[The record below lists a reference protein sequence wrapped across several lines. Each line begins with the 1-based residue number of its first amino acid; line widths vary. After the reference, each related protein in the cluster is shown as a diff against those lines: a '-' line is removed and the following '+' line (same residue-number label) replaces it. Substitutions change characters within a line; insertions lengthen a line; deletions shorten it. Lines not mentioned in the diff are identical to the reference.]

1 MSVIDVIS
9 VIVDATVTVVKVVTI
24 ALLFAEVKLKVVMIT
39 TIIVGTVV
47 IYKLCFKGGSRK
59 SISLSS

>member
-1 MSVIDVIS
+1 MIDVIS
-9 VIVDATVTVVKVVTI
+9 VIADATVTVVKVVTI

-39 TIIVGTVV
+39 IIVGTVV

-59 SISLSS
+59 SISGSS